1 MLLAYQVHV
10 HVCIDFIW
18 KMQRCVG
25 LKDRLQ
31 LAITL
36 EHYLFYLDEYIV
48 LGPHFWRGGMSDKS
62 VGHTLSI
69 SPLFNNG

>member
-1 MLLAYQVHV
+1 MMLAYQVHV

-25 LKDRLQ
+25 LKDLQ

-36 EHYLFYLDEYIV
+36 GDYLLFYLDEYIV
-48 LGPHFWRGGMSDKS
+48 LCQHFWRGGMSDKS
-62 VGHTLSI
+62 VGHTLS
-69 SPLFNNG
+69 PLLDNG

>member
-1 MLLAYQVHV
+1 MLAYQVHV
-10 HVCIDFIW
+10 HIFIDFIW

-31 LAITL
+31 LAVTL
-36 EHYLFYLDEYIV
+36 EDYLFYLDEYTV

-62 VGHTLSI
+62 VGHTLS
-69 SPLFNNG
+69 PLFNNG

>member
-1 MLLAYQVHV
+1 MLAYQVHV

-25 LKDRLQ
+25 LKDLQ

-36 EHYLFYLDEYIV
+36 EEYLFYQV
-48 LGPHFWRGGMSDKS
+48 LGRTYRFGPTLLERGH
-62 VGHTLSI
+62 VGQVGGTYPI
-69 SPLFNNG
+69 PVVQ

>member
-25 LKDRLQ
+25 LIDLQ
-31 LAITL
+31 LAITP
-36 EHYLFYLDEYIV
+36 EDYLFYLDEYIV
-48 LGPHFWRGGMSDKS
+48 LGPHFWRGGLSDKS
-62 VGHTLSI
+62 VGHTLS
-69 SPLFNNG
+69 PLFNNW